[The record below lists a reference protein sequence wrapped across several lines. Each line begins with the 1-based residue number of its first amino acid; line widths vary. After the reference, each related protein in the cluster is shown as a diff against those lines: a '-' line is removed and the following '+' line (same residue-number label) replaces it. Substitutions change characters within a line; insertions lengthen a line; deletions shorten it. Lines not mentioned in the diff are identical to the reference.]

1 MTIKEASKATGIS
14 IDNLRYYERIG
25 LIPEIPRNSAGVRD
39 YDDASLG
46 MIDLVMRFKSC
57 GMKLDS
63 IREYMQLAVQGEET
77 RDERK
82 KLLTEARELLKA
94 QLAETQKSLDIVNYK
109 IDNYDKKCVPVTE
122 AMIQEWKTK
131 RKQK

>member
-1 MTIKEASKATGIS
+1 MTIKEASKVTGIS

-63 IREYMQLAVQGEET
+63 IREYMQLAMQGEET

>member
-63 IREYMQLAVQGEET
+63 IREYMQLAMQGEET

>member
-1 MTIKEASKATGIS
+1 MTIKEASKVTGIS

-25 LIPEIPRNSAGVRD
+25 LIPEIPRNSTGVRD

>member
-63 IREYMQLAVQGEET
+63 IREYMQLAMQGKET

>member
-1 MTIKEASKATGIS
+1 MTIKEASKVTGIS
-14 IDNLRYYERIG
+14 IDNLLYYERIG

-39 YDDASLG
+39 YDNASLG